1 LPKDINVPAISSKLE
16 GNTKRISVPEGAKPL
31 LLPIAKR
38 VFWWGNREEWL
49 DDAIR
54 FAAQV
59 MTFGDWDDTVTLW
72 RVLGDEFLKQV
83 LHAPPPGVFD
93 LKSWTYWHRHYQ
105 LAVPP
110 LPERRIG
117 DV

>member
-1 LPKDINVPAISSKLE
+1 MTMRISSSKLD
-16 GNTKRISVPEGAKPL
+16 GGTGRIGVPESARAS
-31 LLPIAKR
+31 LLPIAQR
-38 VFWWGNREEWL
+38 VFWWGSPEEWL

-59 MTFGDWDDTVTLW
+59 MTFGDWDDTVAVW
-72 RVLGDEFLKQV
+72 RILGDGLLRQV
-83 LHAPPPGVFD
+83 MQSPPPGVFD
-93 LKSWTYWHRHYQ
+93 LKSWTYWHRHYN

-110 LPERRIG
+110 LPERRMA